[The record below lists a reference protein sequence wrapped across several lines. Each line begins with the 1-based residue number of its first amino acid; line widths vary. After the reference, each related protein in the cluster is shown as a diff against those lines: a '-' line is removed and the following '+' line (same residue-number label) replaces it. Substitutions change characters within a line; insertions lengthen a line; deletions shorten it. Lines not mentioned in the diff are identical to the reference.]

1 MKKVVWKIF
10 KAIIPISIL
19 GVFGCTI
26 YYLYQKDKEKP
37 IVYETTNTEIKNIIK
52 KTIATGAVNPRREI
66 DIKPQ
71 IQFM

>member
-19 GVFGCTI
+19 GVSGGTI

-37 IVYETTNTEIKNIIK
+37 IVYETTNAEIKNIIK
-52 KTIATGAVNPRREI
+52 KTVATGAVISGREI